1 MVYSMTAFSRCELS
15 TDKGNL
21 AWEIRSV
28 NHRYLEP
35 TLRLPESFRALEGPL
50 RERLRKSFARGK
62 LEATLRFNPSV
73 AGDGTL
79 EVNQPLVDQLLAAA
93 RRISRQMDSPFKVNP
108 LEVLAWPGVLAGSHK
123 DEGELIQQA
132 RELFE
137 QAVEA
142 LKAQRAREGGE
153 LKNLLEE
160 RLEAISQ
167 RVASLREMMP
177 ELLAAHRQKL
187 IDRFNEARLELD
199 TTRIEQELV
208 LLAQKMDVAEELD
221 RLDTHVAEARHVL
234 SGDQAMGRRLDF
246 LMQEFNRE
254 ANTLGSKAIDSR
266 STQAAV
272 DLKVYIEQMRE
283 QVQNIE

>member
-15 TDKGNL
+15 TDQGNL

-35 TLRLPESFRALEGPL
+35 SLRMPEAFRELEGPL
-50 RERLRKSFARGK
+50 RERLRKEFARGK
-62 LEATLRFNPSV
+62 LECTLRFNPADQNVDS
-73 AGDGTL
+73 L
-79 EVNQPLVDQLLAAA
+79 QLNQPLVSQLLAAA
-93 RRISRQMDSPFKVNP
+93 RQVSQQLDNPAPINP
-108 LEVLAWPGVLAGSHK
+108 LEVLAWPGVLGGAQDHQAEMTVQAHK
-123 DEGELIQQA
+123 
-132 RELFE
+132 LFE
-137 QAVEA
+137 QAVAE
-142 LKAQRAREGGE
+142 LKTQRAREGAE
-153 LKNLLEE
+153 LKKLLEE
-160 RLEAISQ
+160 RLEAISE
-167 RVASLREMMP
+167 RVETLREMMP
-177 ELLAAHRQKL
+177 SLLAAHRQKL

-199 TTRIEQELV
+199 GTRVEQELV
-208 LLAQKMDVAEELD
+208 LLAQKIDVAEELD
-221 RLDTHVAEARHVL
+221 RLDTHVTETRHVL
-234 SGDQAMGRRLDF
+234 GGKAAMGRRLDF

>member
-15 TDKGNL
+15 TDRGNL

-35 TLRLPESFRALEGPL
+35 TLRLPESFRSLEGPL
-50 RERLRKSFARGK
+50 RERLRKTFARGK
-62 LEATLRFNPSV
+62 LEATLRFNPAANTTDS
-73 AGDGTL
+73 L
-79 EVNQPLVDQLLAAA
+79 EVNQPLVDEILAAA
-93 RRISRQMDSPFKVNP
+93 RRISRQMDTPFNVNP
-108 LEVLAWPGVLAGSHK
+108 LEVLAWPGVLAGASQ
-123 DEGELIQQA
+123 DEDQLARQA
-132 RELFE
+132 SELFD
-137 QAVEA
+137 QAVTA
-142 LKAQRAREGGE
+142 LKEQRAREGGE
-153 LKNLLEE
+153 LKTLIEE
-160 RLEAISQ
+160 RLGAISQ

-177 ELLAAHRQKL
+177 QLLTAQRQKL
-187 IDRFNEARLELD
+187 IDRFNEAQLELD

-234 SGDQAMGRRLDF
+234 GGNQAMGRRLDF

-254 ANTLGSKAIDSR
+254 ANTLGSKAMDTR

>member
-15 TDKGNL
+15 TDQGNL

-35 TLRLPESFRALEGPL
+35 SLRMPEAFRELEGPL
-50 RERLRKSFARGK
+50 RERLRKEFARGK
-62 LEATLRFNPSV
+62 LECTLRFNPADQNVDS
-73 AGDGTL
+73 L
-79 EVNQPLVDQLLAAA
+79 QLNQPLVTQLLAAA
-93 RRISRQMDSPFKVNP
+93 RQVSQQLDNPAPINP
-108 LEVLAWPGVLAGSHK
+108 LEVLAWPGVLGGAQDHQAEMTVQAHK
-123 DEGELIQQA
+123 
-132 RELFE
+132 LFE
-137 QAVEA
+137 QAVAE
-142 LKAQRAREGGE
+142 LKTQRAREGAE
-153 LKNLLEE
+153 LKKLLEE
-160 RLEAISQ
+160 RLEAISE
-167 RVASLREMMP
+167 RVETLREMMP
-177 ELLAAHRQKL
+177 SLLAAHRQKL

-199 TTRIEQELV
+199 GTRVEQELV
-208 LLAQKMDVAEELD
+208 LLAQKIDVAEELD
-221 RLDTHVAEARHVL
+221 RLDTHVTETRHVL
-234 SGDQAMGRRLDF
+234 GGKAAMGRRLDF

>member
-15 TDKGNL
+15 TDRGNL

-93 RRISRQMDSPFKVNP
+93 KRISRQMDSPFKVNP
-108 LEVLAWPGVLAGSHK
+108 LEVLAWPGVLAGSHQ
-123 DEGELIQQA
+123 DEDELVQQA

>member
-1 MVYSMTAFSRCELS
+1 MLF
-15 TDKGNL
+15 
-21 AWEIRSV
+21 RS
-28 NHRYLEP
+28 
-35 TLRLPESFRALEGPL
+35 
-50 RERLRKSFARGK
+50 
-62 LEATLRFNPSV
+62 
-73 AGDGTL
+73 
-79 EVNQPLVDQLLAAA
+79 
-93 RRISRQMDSPFKVNP
+93 ISRQMDSPFKVNP
-108 LEVLAWPGVLAGSHK
+108 LEVLAWPGVLAGSHQ
-123 DEGELIQQA
+123 DEGELVQQA

>member
-15 TDKGNL
+15 TDRGNL

-35 TLRLPESFRALEGPL
+35 TLRLPESFRALEAPL

-93 RRISRQMDSPFKVNP
+93 KRISRQMDSPFKVNP
-108 LEVLAWPGVLAGSHK
+108 LEVLAWPGVLAGSHQ
-123 DEGELIQQA
+123 DEGELVQQA

>member
-15 TDKGNL
+15 TDRGNL

-108 LEVLAWPGVLAGSHK
+108 LEVLAWPGVLAGSHQ

-137 QAVEA
+137 QAVGA

>member
-15 TDKGNL
+15 TERGNL

-35 TLRLPESFRALEGPL
+35 TLRLPDSFRSLEGPL
-50 RERLRKSFARGK
+50 RERLRKTFARGK
-62 LEATLRFNPSV
+62 LEATLRFNPAASSE
-73 AGDGTL
+73 ASL
-79 EVNQPLVDQLLAAA
+79 EVNQPLVDNLVAAA
-93 RRISRQMDSPFKVNP
+93 RRISRQMDVPFKINP
-108 LEVLAWPGVLAGSHK
+108 LELLAWPGVLAGTQQ
-123 DEGELIQQA
+123 DEGELTLQA
-132 RELFE
+132 SDLFD
-137 QAVEA
+137 QAVAA
-142 LKAQRAREGGE
+142 LKAQRAREGSE
-153 LKNLLEE
+153 LKQLLEE
-160 RLEAISQ
+160 RLSAISQ
-167 RVASLREMMP
+167 RVASLRVMMP
-177 ELLAAHRQKL
+177 GLLAAHRQKL
-187 IDRFNEARLELD
+187 IDRFNEAGLELD
-199 TTRIEQELV
+199 STRIEQELV

-234 SGDQAMGRRLDF
+234 EGDQAMGRRLDF